1 MTQGK
6 SDMKNSIVPIPEKI
20 LLSEYYAN
28 KHDAYNS
35 MMEAFDSRVE
45 NDDFNQEALATLL
58 DVNKGVISRRI
69 NGSANITL
77 KTLSN
82 MATALKCRLN
92 INFQRYED
100 LPKKN
105 YNSPYENLNARF
117 AKNTKAAV
125 QWNSPE
131 TIN

>member
-1 MTQGK
+1 MTK
-6 SDMKNSIVPIPEKI
+6 EKNDIKPITEKI

-35 MMEAFDSRVE
+35 MMDAFDSRIE
-45 NDDFNQEALATLL
+45 NDSFNQETLAALLG
-58 DVNKGVISRRI
+58 VNKGVISRRI

-92 INFQRYED
+92 ISFQRYEE
-100 LPKKN
+100 LPKRN
-105 YNSPYENLNARF
+105 WQSPFENINSRF
-117 AKNTKAAV
+117 YKVETGADV
-125 QWNSPE
+125 QWLSK
-131 TIN
+131 